1 MVVVPG
7 LIFAM
12 RERASRLAVDTET
25 VTMGGGGGGG
35 GLISFSSKCL
45 SKFILELFLVCLS
58 GFKLVI

>member
-25 VTMGGGGGGG
+25 VTMGGGGGG